1 MHENING
8 VLLKPLSGGGN
19 ESIDPTLKVRMQ
31 RLSQLLKRV
40 DHGPLVLRAETAVA
54 CGLSVL
60 GQWTHF
66 RRQTEA

>member
-40 DHGPLVLRAETAVA
+40 DQDPLPEHWMHLKSDILLA
-54 CGLSVL
+54 
-60 GQWTHF
+60 
-66 RRQTEA
+66 

>member
-31 RLSQLLKRV
+31 QLSQLLKRV
-40 DHGPLVLRAETAVA
+40 DQDPLPEHWMHLKSDILLA
-54 CGLSVL
+54 
-60 GQWTHF
+60 
-66 RRQTEA
+66 